1 MCNCLFL
8 CDSTLIPAHKHAS
21 NNRQLQRGQ
30 GGHTCGLLDFFRKNV
45 RKIPQKVSCALF
57 QEEADI
63 VFRGEIFDLKLGG
76 GHFSMAR
83 SHDTEALCINCATL
97 SSPHCYKLKTMIR
110 GAGRRLTKPWS
121 APIQT

>member
-8 CDSTLIPAHKHAS
+8 GDSTLIPAHKHAS

-76 GHFSMAR
+76 GAFFHGALTRHR
-83 SHDTEALCINCATL
+83 SAVHQLRHLVVSALLQIEDNDQR
-97 SSPHCYKLKTMIR
+97 SGQEID
-110 GAGRRLTKPWS
+110 
-121 APIQT
+121 